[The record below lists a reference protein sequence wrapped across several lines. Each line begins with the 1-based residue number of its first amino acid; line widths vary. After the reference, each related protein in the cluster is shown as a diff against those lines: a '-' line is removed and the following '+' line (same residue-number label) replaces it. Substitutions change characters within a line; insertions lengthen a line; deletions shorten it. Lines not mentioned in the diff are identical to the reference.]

1 MTPTSLYVHSP
12 RLRRRF
18 AAAAAAAL
26 LTLTLLA
33 ASAASARAQ
42 SDVATTPA
50 PPAAVPAGAAAL
62 VLHPGDAVKLTVW
75 KAPEFD
81 GEFAVLPNGTLAH
94 PYLRDLVVAGMS
106 LSEVQAA
113 LERRVRTENAY
124 AQVVVQPLLR
134 VVVGGEVRTPNLYRN
149 PAGTSVAEAIIL
161 AGGTT
166 EWANPRRLTLVRDG
180 RSSIL
185 DLTAPTG
192 PATRIVV
199 ESGDQLLVA
208 RRGATFRE
216 SVLPYVTVL
225 GSAASI
231 ALLFIRSRR

>member
-1 MTPTSLYVHSP
+1 M
-12 RLRRRF
+12 
-18 AAAAAAAL
+18 
-26 LTLTLLA
+26 TLLA
-33 ASAASARAQ
+33 LALLGASAPAAYAQ
-42 SDVATTPA
+42 TDVATTPA
-50 PPAAVPAGAAAL
+50 RPAYAAAGAGL
-62 VLHPGDAVKLTVW
+62 VLRPGDAVKLTVW

-94 PYLRDLVVAGMS
+94 PYLRDLVIAGMS
-106 LSEVQAA
+106 LTEVQAA
-113 LERRVRTENAY
+113 LERRVRTENAF

-134 VVVGGEVRTPNLYRN
+134 VIVGGEVRTPNLYRN

-166 EWANPRRLTLVRDG
+166 EWANPRRVTLVRDG
-180 RSSIL
+180 RSIIL

-192 PATRIVV
+192 PASRIAV

-208 RRGATFRE
+208 RRGLTFRE

-231 ALLFIRSRR
+231 ATLIIRSRR